1 MGRKPFLFRCGD
13 EGDADEASKRARLA
27 VIGERCWKEEMNEST
42 NRWETRQK
50 GHRNKGSFGDN
61 DENAKTVTG
70 IVGESVAFQ
79 LMFSSPFETI
89 TWLRTKGKG
98 VDTVGILKQ
107 GEKCLSIIS
116 LISLQGRLNVSE
128 DCKTIE
134 ILHLQEEDSATFR
147 AQVQIPEK
155 KELLNFLFRLQ
166 VFRHLL
172 DSDVQIHCK
181 AIGNETWRLNCYA
194 GELEE
199 GVTFQMVTNGQK
211 EHSGRTLDVYNG
223 RGKGENLTISC
234 TARNP
239 ISTASSTQPL
249 WDLCGTFGEE
259 DENAENVTGTLG
271 ESVAFQLKFSSPFEI
286 IAWQR
291 MKGKDV
297 DTVGVLKPGEKCLS
311 IISLIS
317 LQGRLNVSEDCKKI
331 EILRLQQEDSA
342 TFRAQVPIPQKK
354 KLLIFLF
361 HLQVFRHLL
370 NSDVQIHCK
379 AIGNETWRLDC
390 SAGESEEGVTFQ
402 MVANG
407 QKEHSGRTLD
417 VHDGRGKGE
426 NLNISCT
433 ARNPISTASSTRPLR
448 DLCGSFGE
456 EDKNVE
462 NVIGILGESVAFQ
475 LKLSSPFE
483 TITWQ
488 KTNKKDFDTV
498 GVLKPGEK
506 CLTIITLIS
515 LQGRL
520 NVSEDC
526 KKIEILRLQ
535 QEDSATFRA
544 QVPIPQKKKLLIFL
558 FHLQV
563 FRHLLD
569 SDVQIHCKAI
579 GNETWRLNCSAGESE
594 EGVTFQMVAN
604 GQKEHSGRTLDVYD
618 GRGKGENLNISCTA
632 RNPISTASSTRP
644 LRDLCGTFGEE
655 DENVENV
662 IGILGESVAFQLK
675 FSSPFEIIT
684 WQRTKGKDVDT
695 VGVLKPGEKCL
706 SIISLPSLH
715 RRLNV
720 SEDCKTIEILR
731 LKQEDSATFKAQIQ
745 LPKKKE
751 LLIFLF
757 RLQVFRS
764 FGEEDENAQNVPG
777 ILGESVTFQLKFS
790 SQFETITWQRRNKK
804 DFDGVAVSK
813 PGEKCLS
820 IITLRSLQGRLNV
833 SEDCKKIEI
842 LRLKQ
847 EDSATFRAQVQIP
860 EKEIPL
866 NFFFHLQVFRHLRD
880 SDVQIHC
887 KAIGNETWRLNC
899 SAGES
904 EEGVTLQM
912 GANGREEHFG
922 RLLDVQDGRGKGEN
936 LTISCTARNPIS
948 TASSAWPLRDLC
960 EEEPS
965 CGVPSWM
972 MVARFVAGAVVALLC
987 AALLVWHNTGTG

>member
-644 LRDLCGTFGEE
+644 LRDLCG
-655 DENVENV
+655 
-662 IGILGESVAFQLK
+662 
-675 FSSPFEIIT
+675 
-684 WQRTKGKDVDT
+684 
-695 VGVLKPGEKCL
+695 
-706 SIISLPSLH
+706 
-715 RRLNV
+715 
-720 SEDCKTIEILR
+720 
-731 LKQEDSATFKAQIQ
+731 
-745 LPKKKE
+745 
-751 LLIFLF
+751 
-757 RLQVFRS
+757 S

>member
-249 WDLCGTFGEE
+249 WDLCEE
-259 DENAENVTGTLG
+259 EPSCGAPSWMMVARFVAGAMVALLCAALLVWHNTGTG
-271 ESVAFQLKFSSPFEI
+271 
-286 IAWQR
+286 
-291 MKGKDV
+291 
-297 DTVGVLKPGEKCLS
+297 
-311 IISLIS
+311 
-317 LQGRLNVSEDCKKI
+317 
-331 EILRLQQEDSA
+331 
-342 TFRAQVPIPQKK
+342 
-354 KLLIFLF
+354 
-361 HLQVFRHLL
+361 HLL

-644 LRDLCGTFGEE
+644 LRDLCEEEPSSGAPSWMMVTRFVAGAVVALLCAALLVWHNTGTGTFGEE